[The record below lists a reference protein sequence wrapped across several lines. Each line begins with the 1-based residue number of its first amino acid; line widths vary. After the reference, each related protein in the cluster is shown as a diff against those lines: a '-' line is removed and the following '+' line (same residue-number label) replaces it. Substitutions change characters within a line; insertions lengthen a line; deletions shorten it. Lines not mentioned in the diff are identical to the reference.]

1 MICRY
6 FDTGLSVM
14 MLRFVVWTV
23 LGWGAL
29 GKPAPSPM
37 KVASV
42 ESHNDGKFGYTLEWM
57 ELTGFL

>member
-1 MICRY
+1 
-6 FDTGLSVM
+6 M